1 MPLVAFMRLVP
12 PCLAGARGWVSGCA
26 VIQELPPPPAPPRP
40 QTASGASAG
49 SEVSRAEPASV
60 VGVRSG
66 GEEAGTFPSRL
77 SGMSSAGFCAPRDSS
92 RRLGKIP
99 LNGGA
104 ETFRRGPRRGR
115 CAAFRRLLEQHVP
128 RYWR

>member
-1 MPLVAFMRLVP
+1 MLLVAFMRLVP
-12 PCLAGARGWVSGCA
+12 PCLAGARGWVSGRA
-26 VIQELPPPPAPPRP
+26 VIQELPPPPPPRP
-40 QTASGASAG
+40 QTANGASAA
-49 SEVSRAEPASV
+49 SEVSGAELTSL
-60 VGVRSG
+60 VGVWSG
-66 GEEAGTFPSRL
+66 GKEAGTLPSRL
-77 SGMSSAGFCAPRDSS
+77 SGMSSAGFCAPRDLS

-115 CAAFRRLLEQHVP
+115 CAAFRRLQEQHVP